1 MSQTNFHPPSSV
13 PPSGQN
19 VFQPPSGLIPLQGM
33 AARKIE
39 QSLESMLARSLEIRK
54 YIENVVNL
62 MENPNLN
69 FDWPTALSN
78 YSLISGEIIS
88 FKQTIM
94 NENTPELKDYP
105 IVPYKL
111 SQDTD
116 KHLQK
121 LTQGRVPLMSHASAP
136 DYLRTKP
143 DPQVEQQEININ
155 NMINNN
161 TDPTNAIQQHN
172 KVCSKLY
179 NKLQTNREGIVTAR
193 NNQQETYD
201 SNVSHTWVG
210 MLKHGYGSNNTNS

>member
-1 MSQTNFHPPSSV
+1 
-13 PPSGQN
+13 
-19 VFQPPSGLIPLQGM
+19 
-33 AARKIE
+33 
-39 QSLESMLARSLEIRK
+39 
-54 YIENVVNL
+54 
-62 MENPNLN
+62 
-69 FDWPTALSN
+69 
-78 YSLISGEIIS
+78 
-88 FKQTIM
+88 
-94 NENTPELKDYP
+94 
-105 IVPYKL
+105 
-111 SQDTD
+111 
-116 KHLQK
+116 
-121 LTQGRVPLMSHASAP
+121 MSHASAP

>member
-1 MSQTNFHPPSSV
+1 MTSQTNLPPPSSV

-39 QSLESMLARSLEIRK
+39 QSLESMLGRSLEIRK

-155 NMINNN
+155 NMVNNN
-161 TDPTNAIQQHN
+161 TDPTNAILQHN

-179 NKLQTNREGIVTAR
+179 SKIQNREGNVTAR

-201 SNVSHTWVG
+201 KNVSHTWVG
-210 MLKHGYGSNNTNS
+210 MLKHGY